1 MNFVSCSKMLL
12 RSKFIT
18 QIFYPQ
24 DNLCVIYHF
33 TFFFKK
39 SFVCLLHQFRNK
51 FKINRY
57 PSLPITPK
65 GVMNEIHYHIFYQYI
80 TSDNVN
86 FLDLWSGR
94 PQGFAPTD
102 KSIPQMNFPTITNY
116 AL

>member
-1 MNFVSCSKMLL
+1 MNFVSCSQMLL
-12 RSKFIT
+12 CPKIIT

-24 DNLCVIYHF
+24 DNLCVIWHF

-65 GVMNEIHYHIFYQYI
+65 GVMNEIHHHIFLPI
-80 TSDNVN
+80 CNV
-86 FLDLWSGR
+86 
-94 PQGFAPTD
+94 
-102 KSIPQMNFPTITNY
+102 
-116 AL
+116 